1 MQAELEEA
9 TEKVH
14 EEWRQKRRSEF
25 ASLGVSEEVPQWKRI
40 EPHEYGSNGIFFCL
54 RGPCQRRTPRTRI
67 ALKVPKGAP
76 YQGLSDAL
84 VRLDLAPGTRRRRA
98 SKNC

>member
-1 MQAELEEA
+1 MQAELDEA

-40 EPHEYGSNGIFFCL
+40 EPHEYGSNGIFFASVDHANGER
-54 RGPCQRRTPRTRI
+54 RGPVS
-67 ALKVPKGAP
+67 L
-76 YQGLSDAL
+76 
-84 VRLDLAPGTRRRRA
+84 
-98 SKNC
+98 

>member
-1 MQAELEEA
+1 MQAELDEA

-14 EEWRQKRRSEF
+14 EEWQQKRRSEF

-40 EPHEYGSNGIFFCL
+40 EPHEYGSNGIFFASTM
-54 RGPCQRRTPRTRI
+54 PTPRTRI

-76 YQGLSDAL
+76 HQGLSDAL

-98 SKNC
+98 SRNI